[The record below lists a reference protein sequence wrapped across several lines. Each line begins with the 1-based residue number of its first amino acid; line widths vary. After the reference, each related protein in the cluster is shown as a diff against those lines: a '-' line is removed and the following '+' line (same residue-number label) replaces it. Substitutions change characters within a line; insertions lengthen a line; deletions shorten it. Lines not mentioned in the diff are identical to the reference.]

1 MKRIMNAYNSCNH
14 EIIEIVIQLPN
25 KVLPEETYSAVTI
38 SFSFVME
45 RALSYV
51 NWI

>member
-1 MKRIMNAYNSCNH
+1 MKRIINAYNSCNY
-14 EIIEIVIQLPN
+14 EIIEMVIYLPN
-25 KVLPEETYSAVTI
+25 KVLPEGTESAVTI

-51 NWI
+51 N